1 MRSYLFA
8 TCEMPTHTLL
18 QYDTNLSVV
27 CNRIY
32 MRSFD
37 QLGYFPNTFLFGLIL
52 LELQEEDK

>member
-1 MRSYLFA
+1 
-8 TCEMPTHTLL
+8 MPTHTLL

-37 QLGYFPNTFLFGLIL
+37 QLGYFPNTFLLGLIL
-52 LELQEEDK
+52 LEFQEEDK